1 MTNTIRYYFKKEVN
15 ALLPVLH
22 ETYRL
27 VGRYQQNRNVRN
39 KEKLLKQLNIIG
51 KRLQF
56 FKGLIQFKKQAY
68 FDAILS
74 EELSLSD
81 RIIAL
86 DIAVGS
92 MHIEFSVPRA
102 YMHKESEALRRV
114 LELSRYVASDNIT
127 YSSERSDD
135 ILVRGIAASPG
146 VVTGK
151 AAIIRKNSDYKRLPN
166 KSIVVTQMTR
176 PDMILDID
184 KIEGI
189 VTDLGGSLCHAA
201 IIARE
206 MRIPCVVGTQNATEI
221 IRNKSLISVDGNN
234 GIVKKVK

>member
-1 MTNTIRYYFKKEVN
+1 MTNTIRYYFKKEVV

-27 VGRYQQNRNVRN
+27 VGRYQKNRNEQN
-39 KEKLLKQLNIIG
+39 KENLSNQFDIIG
-51 KRLQF
+51 KKLQF

-68 FDAILS
+68 FDAILN
-74 EELSLSD
+74 EELSVSD

-92 MHIEFSVPRA
+92 MHIEFSIPRA
-102 YMHKESEALRRV
+102 YMHQESEELRRV
-114 LELSRYVASDNIT
+114 LELSRYVASDKIAD
-127 YSSERSDD
+127 SSEQSDD
-135 ILVRGIAASPG
+135 ILVRGIATSPG

-151 AAIIRKNSDYKRLPN
+151 AAIIRKSSDYKRLPN

-176 PDMILDID
+176 PDMILDTD
-184 KIEGI
+184 KILGI

-206 MRIPCVVGTQNATEI
+206 MQIPCVVGTQKATEI
-221 IRNKSLISVDGNN
+221 IKNKSLISLDGNT
-234 GIVKKVK
+234 GTVKKVK

>member
-1 MTNTIRYYFKKEVN
+1 MTNTIRYYFKKEVD
-15 ALLPVLH
+15 ALLPILR

-27 VGRYQQNRNVRN
+27 VGRYQKNRNEQN
-39 KEKLLKQLNIIG
+39 KEKLLNQLNIIG

-68 FDAILS
+68 FDAIFS
-74 EELSLSD
+74 EELSVSD

-102 YMHKESEALRRV
+102 YMHQESKELRRV
-114 LELSRYVASDNIT
+114 LELSRYVASDKVT
-127 YSSERSDD
+127 DSSEHSDD
-135 ILVRGIAASPG
+135 ILLRGIAASPG
-146 VVTGK
+146 IVTGK

-176 PDMILDID
+176 PDMILDTD
-184 KIEGI
+184 KMLGI

-206 MRIPCVVGTQNATEI
+206 MQIPCVVGTQNATEI

-234 GIVKKVK
+234 GTVKKV